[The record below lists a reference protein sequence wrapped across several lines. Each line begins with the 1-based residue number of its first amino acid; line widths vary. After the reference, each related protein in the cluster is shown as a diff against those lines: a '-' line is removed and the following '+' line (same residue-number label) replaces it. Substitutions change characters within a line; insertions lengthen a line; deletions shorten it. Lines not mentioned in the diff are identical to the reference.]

1 LSAAHLLKRLQV
13 GAALTDGPDGR
24 ERPTHANKNKGAFAM
39 TPKQKITLFMWF
51 DNNAEEA
58 MNHYVSIFK
67 NARIVGVSRYGDALR
82 HRNLA

>member
-1 LSAAHLLKRLQV
+1 
-13 GAALTDGPDGR
+13 
-24 ERPTHANKNKGAFAM
+24 M

-67 NARIVGVSRYGDALR
+67 NARIAGVSRYGDAPR